1 MTSSRCCST
10 WQTPVIDASWSQQ
23 AACRQPGV
31 DAELFFPVSES
42 GPALREIAA
51 AKAICARC
59 PVAAACR
66 DWALRSGEV
75 AGIWGGTTP
84 SERRLLRRSR
94 PANPAPARALSP
106 APGLSGSRSA

>member
-1 MTSSRCCST
+1 
-10 WQTPVIDASWSQQ
+10 VIEASWTEQ
-23 AACRQPGV
+23 AACREPGV

-75 AGIWGGTTP
+75 TGIWGGTTP
-84 SERRLLRRSR
+84 AERRLLRRGRRGDAVPAGTPSAAAGVHESR
-94 PANPAPARALSP
+94 TA
-106 APGLSGSRSA
+106 

>member
-1 MTSSRCCST
+1 VREAE
-10 WQTPVIDASWSQQ
+10 ASWTEQ
-23 AACRQPGV
+23 AACREPGV

-59 PVAAACR
+59 PVAADCR

-84 SERRLLRRSR
+84 AERRLLRRGRSGDR
-94 PANPAPARALSP
+94 AAARAASP
-106 APGLSGSRSA
+106 KAGSYGSRTA